1 MIRQAISCDICGAE
15 KKQTNH
21 WFVAYEQA
29 GELRVSGWSSRNR
42 LKADS
47 KHLCGQACLHKLAD
61 DFMVRVIG
69 EKAATRPQAETE
81 EMEMEP
87 RPALSAERRAA
98 LSTQDRLHVRDGAA
112 ARPSESSRLVARPVA
127 NPAAQ
132 HRPAAHDRDPVEHAA
147 GEIEFESSA
156 RLITSAEPANFE
168 TAIQSPGLRPL
179 QRPAAGVLS
188 MPGRVATSAA
198 DASHVSLAAPFS
210 ADPPRYAS
218 HHWRA
223 EAWER
228 ERERSMRAND
238 HCSADHCSQHA
249 TKRLSQG

>member
-47 KHLCGQACLHKLAD
+47 RHLCGQACLHKLAD
-61 DFMVRVIG
+61 DFMARVIG
-69 EKAATRPQAETE
+69 EKGALRPQAAAE

-87 RPALSAERRAA
+87 LPAVERRAA
-98 LSTQDRLHVRDGAA
+98 KNVQDRMHGRDGMAA
-112 ARPSESSRLVARPVA
+112 EPSPSVRPVA
-127 NPAAQ
+127 HPVAQNHPAAQ
-132 HRPAAHDRDPVEHAA
+132 NRPIAYGHASVENTVADAA
-147 GEIEFESSA
+147 GDIEFESSA
-156 RLITSAEPANFE
+156 RLIMPAE
-168 TAIQSPGLRPL
+168 TAVQLPGLRQS
-179 QRPAAGVLS
+179 QRPAAGVLP
-188 MPGRVATSAA
+188 MPDRVAASVARA
-198 DASHVSLAAPFS
+198 DHIPSPVLLPAE
-210 ADPPRYAS
+210 PPGYAT

-228 ERERSMRAND
+228 ERERSLRT
-238 HCSADHCSQHA
+238 ADHRSEHTTRRFSQA
-249 TKRLSQG
+249 

>member
-61 DFMVRVIG
+61 DFMARVIG
-69 EKAATRPQAETE
+69 EKATARPQVEAE

-87 RPALSAERRAA
+87 TAAPNVERRAA
-98 LSTQDRLHVRDGAA
+98 MRAQDSMHVRDGAA
-112 ARPSESSRLVARPVA
+112 RPSDSTCPVARPLASPLARPVA
-127 NPAAQ
+127 QNL
-132 HRPAAHDRDPVEHAA
+132 PAAHRHEPIENTAED
-147 GEIEFESSA
+147 IEFESSA
-156 RLITSAEPANFE
+156 RLITPAEPTNFE
-168 TAIQSPGLRPL
+168 TAIQSPGPRPP

-188 MPGRVATSAA
+188 MPDRISASAVDTGHVSSAA
-198 DASHVSLAAPFS
+198 PLS
-210 ADPPRYAS
+210 AESPRYAS
-218 HHWRA
+218 NHWRA

-228 ERERSMRAND
+228 ERERERNLR
-238 HCSADHCSQHA
+238 SADHRPEH
-249 TKRLSQG
+249 TTRKLSQA